1 MHHGF
6 SVGVVDDQ
14 TILVLLVI
22 SGRGHFLAIR
32 QPDAI
37 TGRRL
42 RTFQWGWGQTA
53 CTSNII
59 QATAVTKIPQNFALA
74 GVADT
79 VDMLGEALHSQDRV
93 ANASYGPA
101 GSTRPPPHLQRP
113 APVRSGPVSR
123 TPPHLQRPAPVHS
136 GPVPGHRPTYRD
148 RHQSAA
154 ARYPDT
160 ERWQRSLENQTPVQA
175 TEANTGG
182 TLTLHGL
189 CVSLQTTRAPVVHP
203 ALTGL

>member
-1 MHHGF
+1 VRALHARAQSVSSERVRPSNSTLGGSAPNAVQRIIPSSFIISVTHFGIHMHHGF

-123 TPPHLQRPAPVHS
+123 PPPHF
-136 GPVPGHRPTYRD
+136 RD

-154 ARYPDT
+154 AR
-160 ERWQRSLENQTPVQA
+160 
-175 TEANTGG
+175 
-182 TLTLHGL
+182 
-189 CVSLQTTRAPVVHP
+189 
-203 ALTGL
+203 

>member
-37 TGRRL
+37 TGCRL

-148 RHQSAA
+148 RHQFAA
-154 ARYPDT
+154 AR
-160 ERWQRSLENQTPVQA
+160 
-175 TEANTGG
+175 
-182 TLTLHGL
+182 
-189 CVSLQTTRAPVVHP
+189 
-203 ALTGL
+203 